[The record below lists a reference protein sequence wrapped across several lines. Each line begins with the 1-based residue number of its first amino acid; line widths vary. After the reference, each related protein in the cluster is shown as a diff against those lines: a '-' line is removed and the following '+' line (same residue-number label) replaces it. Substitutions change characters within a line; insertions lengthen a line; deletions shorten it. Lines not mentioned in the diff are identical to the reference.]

1 MSHGDYKA
9 FFAAACAGDVE
20 LVRHHLDAGVDVDFV
35 HPELQ
40 STALVAA
47 IEERREEVAMLLLDR
62 GASPTLRSPLEA
74 MTPHEAARAAGLSGV
89 VDRLRRR

>member
-1 MSHGDYKA
+1 MSHGHYKA

-47 IEERREEVAMLLLDR
+47 IEEGRAEVALLLLDR
-62 GASPTLRSPLEA
+62 GASPTLHSPLEGT
-74 MTPHEAARAAGLSGV
+74 TPLEAARAASLVRV
-89 VDRLRRR
+89 VDRLS

>member
-47 IEERREEVAMLLLDR
+47 IEERRSDVALLLLDH
-62 GASPTLRSPLEA
+62 GASPALVSPLEA
-74 MTPHEAARAAGLSGV
+74 MTPLQAARAAGL
-89 VDRLRRR
+89 DRVAARLS

>member
-9 FFAAACAGDVE
+9 FFAAACAGDVA

-47 IEERREEVAMLLLDR
+47 IEERRSDVALLLLDH
-62 GASPTLRSPLEA
+62 GASPALVSPLEA
-74 MTPHEAARAAGLSGV
+74 MTPLQAARAAGL
-89 VDRLRRR
+89 DRVAARLS